1 MNLANKITMFRI
13 LLLPIFVLS
22 YYYDQSGISSLA
34 IFLLGSFS
42 DFLDG
47 YVARKY
53 DMITDFGKFIDPIA
67 DKILVLSAFILFIE
81 RGFVEPWVVI
91 VVLFREL
98 LISGFRMLA
107 AKKNISIAAD
117 IFGKLKT
124 TTQFF
129 SVIFFFLT
137 IILINRNMY
146 IIGKVLLYISVALTV
161 LSMINYLYKNREVF
175 NGTMQ

>member
-13 LLLPIFVLS
+13 LLLAIFVLS

-161 LSMINYLYKNREVF
+161 LSMINYLYKNKEVF

>member
-53 DMITDFGKFIDPIA
+53 D
-67 DKILVLSAFILFIE
+67 
-81 RGFVEPWVVI
+81 
-91 VVLFREL
+91 
-98 LISGFRMLA
+98 
-107 AKKNISIAAD
+107 
-117 IFGKLKT
+117 

-161 LSMINYLYKNREVF
+161 LSMINYLYKNKEVF

>member
-13 LLLPIFVLS
+13 LLLPVFVLS

-47 YVARKY
+47 HIARKY

-161 LSMINYLYKNREVF
+161 LSMINYLYKNKEVF

>member
-13 LLLPIFVLS
+13 FLLPFFVIS
-22 YYYDQSGISSLA
+22 CYYDKSGISSLA

-47 YVARKY
+47 HIARKY

-67 DKILVLSAFILFIE
+67 DKILVLSAFIMFIE

>member
-13 LLLPIFVLS
+13 LLIPIFVLS

>member
-1 MNLANKITMFRI
+1 M
-13 LLLPIFVLS
+13 
-22 YYYDQSGISSLA
+22 
-34 IFLLGSFS
+34 GSFS

-137 IILINRNMY
+137 IILINRTMF

>member
-13 LLLPIFVLS
+13 FLLPIFVLS
-22 YYYDQSGISSLA
+22 CYFDQSGISSLL

-53 DMITDFGKFIDPIA
+53 NMITDFGKFIDPIA
-67 DKILVLSAFILFIE
+67 DKILVLSAFIMFIE

-129 SVIFFFLT
+129 CVIFFFLT
-137 IILINRNMY
+137 IILISGKMF
-146 IIGKVLLYISVALTV
+146 IIGKVLLYISVVLTI

-175 NGTMQ
+175 HGTML

>member
-1 MNLANKITMFRI
+1 
-13 LLLPIFVLS
+13 
-22 YYYDQSGISSLA
+22 
-34 IFLLGSFS
+34 
-42 DFLDG
+42 
-47 YVARKY
+47 
-53 DMITDFGKFIDPIA
+53 MITDFGKFIDPIA

-107 AKKNISIAAD
+107 AKKNIFIAAD

-161 LSMINYLYKNREVF
+161 LSMINYLYKNKEVF

>member
-13 LLLPIFVLS
+13 FLLPIFVLS
-22 YYYDQSGISSLA
+22 YYYDQSGISSLL

-53 DMITDFGKFIDPIA
+53 NMITDFGKFIDPIA
-67 DKILVLSAFILFIE
+67 DKILVLSAFIMFID

-146 IIGKVLLYISVALTV
+146 IIGKVLLYISVALTI

>member
-13 LLLPIFVLS
+13 FLLPIFVIS
-22 YYYDQSGISSLA
+22 CYYDQSGISSLL

-53 DMITDFGKFIDPIA
+53 NMITDFGKFKDPSA
-67 DKILVLSAFILFIE
+67 DKILVLSAFIMFIE

-146 IIGKVLLYISVALTV
+146 IIGKVLLYVSVALTI

>member
-13 LLLPIFVLS
+13 FLLPILILS
-22 YYYDQSGISSLA
+22 FYLDPTCISSLV

-53 DMITDFGKFIDPIA
+53 NMITDFGKFIDPIA
-67 DKILVLSAFILFIE
+67 DKILVLSAFIMFIE

-146 IIGKVLLYISVALTV
+146 IIGKVLLYVSVALTI

-175 NGTMQ
+175 HGTMQ

>member
-13 LLLPIFVLS
+13 FLLPIFVLS
-22 YYYDQSGISSLA
+22 CYFDQSGISSLL

-53 DMITDFGKFIDPIA
+53 NMITDFGKFIDPIA
-67 DKILVLSAFILFIE
+67 DKILVLSAFIMFIE

-129 SVIFFFLT
+129 CVIFFFLT
-137 IILINRNMY
+137 IILISGKMF
-146 IIGKVLLYISVALTV
+146 IIGKVLLYISVVLTI

-175 NGTMQ
+175 HGTMQ

>member
-13 LLLPIFVLS
+13 FLLPIFVLS
-22 YYYDQSGISSLA
+22 CYYDQSGISSLL

-53 DMITDFGKFIDPIA
+53 NMITDFGKFIDPIA
-67 DKILVLSAFILFIE
+67 DKILVLSAFIMFID
-81 RGFVEPWVVI
+81 RGFVEPWVAI

-146 IIGKVLLYISVALTV
+146 IIGKVLLYVSVALTI

>member
-137 IILINRNMY
+137 IILINRNMH

>member
-13 LLLPIFVLS
+13 FLLPIFVLS
-22 YYYDQSGISSLA
+22 CYFDQSGISSLL

-53 DMITDFGKFIDPIA
+53 NMITDFGKFIDPIA
-67 DKILVLSAFILFIE
+67 DKILVLSAFIMFID

-129 SVIFFFLT
+129 CVIFFFLT
-137 IILINRNMY
+137 IILISGKMF
-146 IIGKVLLYISVALTV
+146 IIGKVLLYISVVLTV

-175 NGTMQ
+175 HGTMQ

>member
-1 MNLANKITMFRI
+1 
-13 LLLPIFVLS
+13 
-22 YYYDQSGISSLA
+22 
-34 IFLLGSFS
+34 
-42 DFLDG
+42 
-47 YVARKY
+47 
-53 DMITDFGKFIDPIA
+53 MITDFGKFIDPIA

>member
-1 MNLANKITMFRI
+1 MNLANRITMFRI

-161 LSMINYLYKNREVF
+161 LSMINYLYKNKEVF

>member
-13 LLLPIFVLS
+13 FLLPIFVIS
-22 YYYDQSGISSLA
+22 CYYDQSGISSLL
-34 IFLLGSFS
+34 IFLLGTFS

-53 DMITDFGKFIDPIA
+53 NMITDFGKFIDPIA
-67 DKILVLSAFILFIE
+67 DKILVLSAFIMFID

-137 IILINRNMY
+137 IILINRNTY
-146 IIGKVLLYISVALTV
+146 IIGKVLLYVSVALTI

>member
-34 IFLLGSFS
+34 IFLFGSFS

-137 IILINRNMY
+137 IILISGKMY

>member
-13 LLLPIFVLS
+13 FLLPIFVLS
-22 YYYDQSGISSLA
+22 CYIDQSGISSLL
-34 IFLLGSFS
+34 IFLLGTFS

-53 DMITDFGKFIDPIA
+53 NMITDFGKFIDPIA
-67 DKILVLSAFILFIE
+67 DKILVLSAFIMFIE

-146 IIGKVLLYISVALTV
+146 IIGKVLLYVSVALTI

>member
-47 YVARKY
+47 HIARKY

-67 DKILVLSAFILFIE
+67 DKILVLSAFIMFIE